1 MVRVFRK
8 DMLVTSFL
16 IALFIFI
23 LGFYLGS
30 IIDETRIA
38 DSEEMIL
45 VTQLDTDSFV
55 TEKEFLTT
63 FNVWDCPLLNSRMQG
78 LGEDLREVGEII
90 SKYDA
95 RSISN
100 IDVYNQLKRKY
111 FLLEL
116 RAYTLRKQ
124 ILQTCDSEGGDVILF
139 FYDVTDS
146 QESLNQGYALDSVVE
161 KQENV
166 FIFSIDGGFD
176 EPAINSLKVFYNI
189 TYEPTII
196 INYEERIEG
205 YISEEEILKLL
216 EKNANM

>member
-124 ILQTCDSEGGDVILF
+124 ILQTCDSGGGDVILF

-166 FIFSIDGGFD
+166 VIFSIDGGFD
-176 EPAINSLKVFYNI
+176 EPAINSLKLFYNI